1 MQCYAAD
8 GAALAPGATFDGR
21 YEILAKLG
29 EGGFGVVHKARQLTT
44 GQPIALKILRL
55 AEQGGA
61 AQADRRTARFLRET
75 RLCAQLH
82 HPNIVQLV
90 DAGQAG
96 DGTLYAAFAFAPG
109 DNLAALLQREGA
121 LAPSEARHLML
132 QALDALACAHAA
144 GVVHRDLKPSNIM
157 VIPTGA
163 RRNALVLDFGIGATL
178 DDGRSARLTGS
189 HDALGTPG
197 YGAPEQW
204 RGAEA
209 SPRADLFSWGLV
221 FLECLTGKPAYGG
234 TEAEIFY
241 RLLGPDPVPIPAA
254 LEHHPLGDLLARAL
268 RKDEGARDVTAR
280 GLFEALEACTLRGL
294 SREVMLGAGGRPAGG
309 DTRSLSSIA
318 RVATSL
324 DRRREPAP
332 PALDGER
339 RQLTALCCHVRA
351 RAAVAQALDAVDV
364 ERLDDPLRA
373 ALARCADLGRRHGG
387 YVAAAFGDDLLV
399 YFGYPSA
406 AEDDARRAARA
417 ALAMAGAE
425 DAEDPRSA
433 APGARIDVSVGLH
446 TGLVVDGN
454 LGDLDGACLVTGATP
469 RLAARLAALAPPG
482 SVAASA
488 ASQALLRASFDLES
502 EGGRAIEGIAAPVE
516 TYRLRQEHGAAAS
529 WPTPD
534 GSKAPLSGRDQ
545 ETGLLVERWRRAC
558 EGAGQSILIT
568 GEPGIGKSRLARALR
583 DRLAREAHTFLEA
596 RCSPD
601 TQTSPLRPVV
611 DLLERT
617 LGLDQ
622 EPDAGGKIA
631 RIERELAGHGFTLAE
646 AMPLFV
652 PLFSLPLGEPYA
664 PLDVSPQR
672 HKALT
677 LQAVASLLLA
687 IADER
692 PVLLVA
698 EDLHWADPTTME
710 FLAQLVREAP
720 AAPLCV
726 IMTARPEFSP
736 SFSTADMLLL
746 PLSRLERPHM
756 EEMLTGLSGHKALPP
771 AVIEQVADRADGVP
785 LFAEELLRMMIDARL
800 LVEREDRYELTRP
813 LSGAAIPGTLRALLT
828 ARLDRLSRAKQ
839 TAQLAA
845 AMGREFSVKVLS
857 AASPLGP
864 AAVAEDLER
873 LMSAGIVLR
882 RRRGKEA
889 VGSFKHALVRDAA
902 YESLSTGAR
911 QRSHARIA
919 KTLEEG
925 FPEVV
930 RTRPDL
936 LAHHHAAAEQMREAV
951 GYAQEAAQAALARS
965 AYVEAIT
972 GAKQAI
978 AWLPAI
984 AQEHERAEME
994 LGLNGIIMPALIT
1007 TKGWSAPEVK
1017 SIYDRAIE
1025 LATQTGERERGSQAL
1040 HGMAMFTLFRGDL
1053 TAARDIATQ
1062 CAKLAEDT
1070 NDVVALTQASLILA
1084 NVTTWLGDHTEGE
1097 RHHRRVIELY
1107 QPAELPLYMARYGWN
1122 PSIVVRVT
1130 HAMSACIC
1138 GEPDGAVRIYE
1149 EAIAAA
1155 EATEH
1160 PFTIAIA
1167 YQIGAWIHHLRRE
1180 VADTQRYA
1188 DALGKVAAE
1197 HGFPAFVVLADAL
1210 GGWAMV
1216 HSGQAEQGLER
1227 VRGAIARWRRMGSG
1241 MVTTF
1246 YATHLA
1252 DACLAA
1258 GAVEGAR
1265 EAIDEALGETFTTQE
1280 RCYHPELHRL
1290 LGEVWR
1296 ARGDPGQAAAAFASA
1311 RDMAEA
1317 QRARLFA
1324 LRAQVALVRL
1334 RRAEGRVELD
1344 DVERLRRLRSGIT
1357 DIPDAREADS
1367 LLFAG
1372 AGQPSTGES
1381 SRGSGQQPT

>member
-109 DNLAALLQREGA
+109 DDLAALLEREGA

-178 DDGRSARLTGS
+178 EDGRSTRLTGS

-280 GLFEALEACTLRGL
+280 GLFEALEACNLRGL
-294 SREVMLGAGGRPAGG
+294 SREAMLAAGGRPAGG

-364 ERLDDPLRA
+364 ERLDEPLRA

-482 SVAASA
+482 SVAVSA

-516 TYRLRQEHGAAAS
+516 TYRLGQEHGAAAS

-631 RIERELAGHGFTLAE
+631 RIEGELAGHGFTLAE

-720 AAPLCV
+720 AVPLCV

-873 LMSAGIVLR
+873 LMSAGIALR
-882 RRRGKEA
+882 RRRGKEV

-936 LAHHHAAAEQMREAV
+936 LAHHHAAAEQMREAI
-951 GYAQEAAQAALARS
+951 GYARTAAHQALGRSAYAEASAHASHVVDWIGALPTGERVDAELGANSIRLQALMSMQGWASPDVRALAEKSRALLPASKTTEHTVSTLFALYMHYHVASERAACRRVADELVAFANRIEDPSLQCVAATAKGVGFHAEGRFLDAEAWFDEAIHLYDPARDGQQGSVFGMDCRVWATGQLAWVQWGMGRTTRAFQLANDAIAWAREIKHVPSLGIALLYLGQIQHMNEDKPAVHKTTGELLATSQAYGLPAFEGYGAALAS
-965 AYVEAIT
+965 WAAGDLQGVEVIIRTLESLHCNLALTYYGSFLADIEADA
-972 GAKQAI
+972 GRLHQAI
-978 AWLPAI
+978 ARVETCLS
-984 AQEHERAEME
+984 MCTE
-994 LGLNGIIMPALIT
+994 LGEHFF
-1007 TKGWSAPEVK
+1007 EVELLRRRARYEMRLPK
-1017 SIYDRAIE
+1017 PDRGAIREMLARARLLAGERGMYRFEAAAIE
-1025 LATQTGERERGSQAL
+1025 E
-1040 HGMAMFTLFRGDL
+1040 
-1053 TAARDIATQ
+1053 
-1062 CAKLAEDT
+1062 
-1070 NDVVALTQASLILA
+1070 
-1084 NVTTWLGDHTEGE
+1084 
-1097 RHHRRVIELY
+1097 HRRVF
-1107 QPAELPLYMARYGWN
+1107 G
-1122 PSIVVRVT
+1122 
-1130 HAMSACIC
+1130 
-1138 GEPDGAVRIYE
+1138 D
-1149 EAIAAA
+1149 
-1155 EATEH
+1155 
-1160 PFTIAIA
+1160 
-1167 YQIGAWIHHLRRE
+1167 
-1180 VADTQRYA
+1180 DT
-1188 DALGKVAAE
+1188 
-1197 HGFPAFVVLADAL
+1197 
-1210 GGWAMV
+1210 
-1216 HSGQAEQGLER
+1216 
-1227 VRGAIARWRRMGSG
+1227 
-1241 MVTTF
+1241 
-1246 YATHLA
+1246 
-1252 DACLAA
+1252 
-1258 GAVEGAR
+1258 
-1265 EAIDEALGETFTTQE
+1265 
-1280 RCYHPELHRL
+1280 
-1290 LGEVWR
+1290 
-1296 ARGDPGQAAAAFASA
+1296 
-1311 RDMAEA
+1311 
-1317 QRARLFA
+1317 
-1324 LRAQVALVRL
+1324 ALVDRL
-1334 RRAEGRVELD
+1334 TQIHDSFPDLK
-1344 DVERLRRLRSGIT
+1344 LLSPRS
-1357 DIPDAREADS
+1357 DP
-1367 LLFAG
+1367 
-1372 AGQPSTGES
+1372 
-1381 SRGSGQQPT
+1381 